1 MDQLNDKKIT
11 SRHNKTQMLEMLDEY
26 DKTKGMTIK
35 EFCKLRQI
43 SEGSFYTAR
52 KRYRA
57 RGRAK
62 KQSSG
67 FIAITSPAL
76 KEPAGSLFAEVNGI
90 RLYQAV
96 PAEYLKALL
105 V

>member
-11 SRHNKTQMLEMLDEY
+11 SRQSKTQMLEMLDEY
-26 DKTKGMTIK
+26 DKSKGMTIK
-35 EFCKLRQI
+35 DFCKLRQI

-52 KRYRA
+52 KRHRA
-57 RGRAK
+57 RVSSK

-67 FIAITSPAL
+67 FIAITSTAF

-90 RLYQAV
+90 KLYQVV
-96 PAEYLKALL
+96 PAEYLKALAI
-105 V
+105 